1 MSQVPGKS
9 SVPKKTD
16 EQRKEALLRANE
28 VRSARKR
35 LKAQLKQGEA
45 DLAPLIADCP
55 SFLATARISDLLQ
68 ALPGYGPGKVGKLL
82 SACRISP
89 SKTIAGLTPR
99 QRREL
104 AQALKK

>member
-1 MSQVPGKS
+1 MSQAPGKS

-55 SFLATARISDLLQ
+55 SFLATARISEILQ
-68 ALPGYGPGKVGKLL
+68 ALPGYGPVKVGQLL
-82 SACRISP
+82 SASRVSP
-89 SKTIAGLTPR
+89 TKTVAGLTPR

-104 AQALKK
+104 VEALKR